1 MKIIEALP
9 NRKVEVEIRFV
20 DDRGLPVYEEGKDI
34 NGLPTYHYKIVK
46 LDGTECSKIYR
57 KYTELE
63 YESVI
68 PLTRRYVFYVKNDR

>member
-9 NRKVEVEIRFV
+9 KRKVEIEIRFM
-20 DDRGLPVYEEGKDI
+20 DERGLPVYQEGKDI
-34 NGLPTYHYKIVK
+34 NGLPTYQYKIVR

-63 YESVI
+63 YEAVI
-68 PLTRRYVFYVKNDR
+68 PLTRRYVFYVTDNK

>member
-20 DDRGLPVYEEGKDI
+20 DERGLPVYEEGKDI
-34 NGLPTYHYKIVK
+34 NGLPTYFYKIVK

-57 KYTELE
+57 KYMELE

>member
-20 DDRGLPVYEEGKDI
+20 DDRGLPMYEEGKDI
-34 NGLPTYHYKIVK
+34 NGLPTYQYKIVK

-57 KYTELE
+57 KYMELE
-63 YESVI
+63 YEAVI
-68 PLTRRYVFYVKNDR
+68 PLTRRYVFYVKE